1 VQAPRK
7 RSVDRS
13 IVVPPNVTAYY
24 SVYDSLFFE
33 LAERENAPLVTYD
46 QRLLKAWPAIACR
59 PSEPGT
65 R

>member
-1 VQAPRK
+1 M
-7 RSVDRS
+7 
-13 IVVPPNVTAYY
+13 
-24 SVYDSLFFE
+24 FFE